1 MPFPYARLTVRLV
14 SVLVAVLVTA
24 SESAAE
30 EPVRVAAAGSLRAA
44 LAEAAEAYAKP
55 AGGVTVTQTYAPT
68 GLLRQR
74 IEAGEAFDV
83 FASAALEHAEAVAR
97 ARGLSPVIFARNAMC
112 VIARPDLNVTTDTL
126 LARMLDPAVRLG
138 MSTPRADPSGDYA
151 LMVFARAERF
161 QPGAQ
166 AALNAKA
173 LRLTGGP
180 DTPQAPP
187 GKDLYAWQFERGAT
201 DLFLTYCTNAVLAQ
215 KADPTLQRIDLPA
228 QLQVAAD
235 FALALLSDRREALA
249 FFLFVLSPEGQ
260 AILDRHGF
268 VAPALPTR

>member
-1 MPFPYARLTVRLV
+1 MALPRARVTARLVPA
-14 SVLVAVLVTA
+14 LVAVLLTVA
-24 SESAAE
+24 HSAAA
-30 EPVRVAAAGSLRAA
+30 EPVRLAAVGSLRAA
-44 LAEAAEAYAKP
+44 LAEAAEGFARTP
-55 AGGVTVTQTYAPT
+55 GGAVVVQTYAPT

-74 IEAGEAFDV
+74 IEAGERFDV
-83 FASAALEHAEAVAR
+83 FASAALAHAEATAR
-97 ARGLSPVIFARNAMC
+97 ARGLAPVIFARNAMC
-112 VIARPDLNVTTDTL
+112 VIARPGLAMSTETL
-126 LARMLDPAVRLG
+126 LAHMLDPGVRLG
-138 MSTPRADPSGDYA
+138 MSTPRADPSGDDA
-151 LMVFARAERF
+151 LMVFGRAERL

-187 GKDLYAWQFERGAT
+187 GKDLYAWQFERGAA
-201 DLFLTYCTNAVLAQ
+201 DLFLTYCTNAVLAR

-228 QLQVAAD
+228 QLQVSAD

-249 FFLFVLSPEGQ
+249 FFLFILSPEGQ

-268 VAPALPTR
+268 IAPALPTR